1 MLNFCT
7 LFDRNFICQGLVMYK
22 SLQENCKENFT
33 LYIFAF
39 CDKSY
44 KLLNELN
51 LQNVKIISTNEL
63 ESKIPDLLKVK
74 PTRSKGEYCWTC
86 ASATILYCLNEF
98 NLKQCTYLDADLY
111 FFSNPKVLLD
121 EIGDN
126 DSVLL
131 TEHRYTPCYD
141 QSKTS
146 GIYCVQFMTFK
157 NNQNGLTALNWWVNA
172 CIEWCFDRVEDGKFG
187 DQKYLD
193 DWTDRFRGMRVLE
206 HLGGGVAPWNVQQ
219 YEIYKNDERIYVK
232 NDKQNVPLVFYHFH
246 DIKIRDNKIYV
257 GDGYR
262 KNKVIMNII
271 YKFYIKKL
279 IEISKFLNKTN
290 DNLKVLKLY
299 KEPFYKYLKAM
310 PSKILRIK
318 VGKNGYVKI
327 FGKQVI

>member
-7 LFDRNFICQGLVMYK
+7 LFDINFICQGLVMYK

-44 KLLNELN
+44 KLLNKLS
-51 LQNVKIISTNEL
+51 LQNVKIISTDEF

-126 DSVLL
+126 DSILL

-193 DWTDRFRGMRVLE
+193 DWTDRFKGVRVLE

-219 YEIYKNDERIYVK
+219 YEIYKNNEQIYVK
-232 NDKQNVPLVFYHFH
+232 NDKRNVPFVFYHFH
-246 DIKIRDNKIYV
+246 DIKIRDSKIYV

-262 KNKVIMNII
+262 KNKIVMKLI

-290 DNLKVLKLY
+290 SDLKVLTLY

>member
-7 LFDRNFICQGLVMYK
+7 LFDINFICQGLVIYK
-22 SLQENCKENFT
+22 SLQETCKENFT

-63 ESKIPDLLKVK
+63 ESKIPNLLKVK

-193 DWTDRFRGMRVLE
+193 DWTDRFKGVHILE

-219 YEIYKNDERIYVK
+219 YEIYKNDEKIYVK
-232 NDKQNVPLVFYHFH
+232 NNKQNVPLIFYHFH

-262 KNKVIMNII
+262 KNKVIMRLI
-271 YKFYIKKL
+271 YKFYIDNL
-279 IEISKFLNKTN
+279 IEASKCLSKNN
-290 DNLKVLKLY
+290 NLKVLTLY

-310 PSKILRIK
+310 PSKILRVK

-327 FGKQVI
+327 FGKQII

>member
-7 LFDRNFICQGLVMYK
+7 LFDINFICQGLIMYK

-51 LQNVKIISTNEL
+51 LQNVKIISTDEL

-98 NLKQCTYLDADLY
+98 HLKQCTYLDADLY

-193 DWTDRFRGMRVLE
+193 DWIDRFKGVHILE

-219 YEIYKNDERIYVK
+219 YEVYKNDERIYVK

-246 DIKIRDNKIYV
+246 DIKIRDDKIYV

-262 KNKVIMNII
+262 KNKVIINII

-290 DNLKVLKLY
+290 DNLKVLTIY

-318 VGKNGYVKI
+318 VGKNGHVKI